1 MIMAL
6 YAMKDDVIIQQ
17 VEDTKQAV
25 KRVLP
30 IPLMVLVYAM
40 FFSPMFDVII
50 SNAVYRLST
59 WLFFWQ

>member
-1 MIMAL
+1 
-6 YAMKDDVIIQQ
+6 MKDEVIIQQ